1 MRAQRIA
8 ASITLVSILSLPAF
22 AAQAEEP
29 AMSSEAFAGLKLRNI
44 GPALMAG
51 RISDIAIDPAD
62 RSTWYVA
69 VGSGGVWKTID
80 AGTTWTPIFDKESSY
95 SIGCVSIDP
104 INSAVIWVGTGE
116 NVSGRHV
123 GFGDGVYKSLD
134 GGANWKRMGLE
145 KSEHIARI
153 LIDPRNSD
161 VVYVAA
167 EGPLWSAGG
176 ERGVYKT
183 TDGGNS
189 WEPALEISENT
200 GVTSLEFDPI
210 NPDVLYAA
218 AYQRRRT
225 VWSFLAGGPESGIY
239 KSTDGGESWRK
250 LERGLPKGDMGKI
263 GLAVSP
269 VEPDYVYATVEAT
282 EKEKGFYRSTD
293 AGESWEK
300 RSSYISGGTGPH
312 YYQEIYAS
320 PHDRDLIYQA
330 DVWLHVTEDGGKTF
344 HRLGEEFKHSD
355 NHALVF
361 DPEDP
366 QYLLVGCDG
375 GLYETFDQGK
385 DWRFFSN
392 MPITQFYKLAL
403 DNDTPFFNIAGGT
416 QDNNSQLGP
425 SRTLDASGIRNQ
437 DWIITMGGDG
447 YSCQIDPEEPNL
459 VYAELQVG
467 TLVRFDKA
475 TGQRVDIQ
483 PQPGPEDAPE
493 RWNWDAPIL
502 ISPHSH
508 TRLYYGSQRLWRSD
522 DRGDSWTP
530 VSGDLTRNQNRLE
543 LEVMGRVWSV
553 DSIFDHYAMSYYD
566 STTSISESPLIEG
579 LIYVGT
585 DDGLVQVT
593 EDGGRN
599 WRRIDSLPGVPD
611 HFFVN
616 EVKASPV
623 DPNTVFVAVD
633 NHKSGDFKPYLL
645 KSTDRGRSWTAIAGD
660 LPDRHLVWSV
670 EQDQVK
676 PNLLFAGTEFGIF
689 FTLDGGTQWMKLSG
703 EVPTI
708 AFRDIEIQR
717 RETDLVGASFGR
729 GFFVFDDYSPLR
741 TATDAL
747 LAEPAHLFPIK
758 KTLLYVPREQL
769 GDPGKAFQ
777 GAAYFTAPNPPFG
790 AVVTYHLSESLETAK
805 AQRRKKE
812 QEIRKEGGNVPFPGW
827 DALEKEA
834 REEEPQIVLTVQD
847 ASGKVIQRVMGP
859 ASKGFHRVAW
869 DLRYPSPNP
878 IRLEAEGFTPPWARD
893 RGGPLI
899 RPGRYTVTLS
909 KLVNGQETEMA
920 RAQSFDVVAL
930 GGSTLPEQD
939 PAEVLAFQQQAAN
952 LVRLASGA
960 QRRLGELATQLK
972 AMHEAAIKTPAE
984 TASMVARVRNLELRL
999 ADLRET
1005 LTGNAVREERAE
1017 PISPAILDRARHV
1030 YRSNLDSTYG
1040 PTETQ
1045 RRSYQTAESDFTKFQ
1060 SNLEQFAS
1068 DVAALS
1074 QDLQQAGAPYVPQ

>member
-1 MRAQRIA
+1 
-8 ASITLVSILSLPAF
+8 
-22 AAQAEEP
+22 
-29 AMSSEAFAGLKLRNI
+29 MSSQAFSGLKLRNI

-51 RISDIAIDPAD
+51 RISDIAVDPAD

-104 INSAVIWVGTGE
+104 TNSAVIWVGTGE

-153 LIDPRNSD
+153 LIDPRSSD

-239 KSTDGGESWRK
+239 KSTDGGESWRR

-269 VEPDYVYATVEAT
+269 VETDYVYATVEAT

-375 GLYETFDQGK
+375 GLYETFDEGK

-403 DNDTPFFNIAGGT
+403 DNNTPFFNIAGGT

-425 SRTLDASGIRNQ
+425 SQTLDAAGIRNQ

-543 LEVMGRVWSV
+543 LKVMGRVWSV
-553 DSIFDHYAMSYYD
+553 DAIFDHFAMSYYD
-566 STTSISESPLIEG
+566 STTSISESPLVEG

-585 DDGLVQVT
+585 DDGLIQIT

-616 EVKASPV
+616 EIKASPV
-623 DPNTVFVAVD
+623 DANTVFVAVD

-645 KSTDRGRSWTAIAGD
+645 KSTDRGRSWTSIAGD

-670 EQDQVK
+670 EQDHVK

-703 EVPTI
+703 DVPTI

-747 LAEPAHLFPIK
+747 LAEPAHLFPVK

-777 GAAYFTAPNPPFG
+777 GASYFTAPNPPFG
-790 AVVTYHLSESLETAK
+790 AVMTYHLSESLETAK
-805 AQRRKKE
+805 EQRRKKE
-812 QEIRKEGGNVPFPGW
+812 EEIRKEGGNVPFPGW
-827 DALEKEA
+827 EALEKEA
-834 REEEPQIVLTVQD
+834 REEEPKIMLTIQD
-847 ASGKVIQRVMGP
+847 ASGKVIRRVMGP

-878 IRLEAEGFTPPWARD
+878 IQLQEEGFTPPWARD
-893 RGGPLI
+893 RGGPLV
-899 RPGRYTVTLS
+899 RPGRYALTLS

-920 RAQSFDVVAL
+920 PAQSFDVVAL
-930 GGSTLPEQD
+930 GGATLPEQD

-952 LVRLASGA
+952 LVRLASGD

-972 AMHEAAIKTPAE
+972 AMHEAALKTPAE
-984 TASMVARVRNLELRL
+984 TASMVTRVRNLELRL
-999 ADLRET
+999 GDLRET

-1017 PISPAILDRARHV
+1017 PVSPAILDRARQV

-1040 PTETQ
+1040 PTTTQ
-1045 RRSYQTAESDFTKFQ
+1045 RQSYQTAESDFTKFQ
-1060 SNLEQFAS
+1060 SNLEQFES
-1068 DVAALS
+1068 DLAALS